1 MPLVNFS
8 NLDFYGIKESI
19 KDYLRANSNFTDY
32 DFEGSN
38 LSTIVDALAYN
49 TYITSYN
56 ANMVT
61 NEVFIDSATLR
72 ENVVSLARN
81 IGYVPR
87 SRKASCAN
95 VTFTVDVSNTTA
107 VAVTLKAGAVLTS
120 RSTGVNKNLNYI
132 FSISNDIT
140 VPVDANGKANFVN
153 IKVYE
158 GTYITQTFTVD
169 TANPNQK
176 FILPN
181 SGIDTDL
188 LSVIVKDTKDSSVSR
203 KFELYNSLFD
213 VTASTRSYFIQ
224 EIGQERYQLL
234 FGDGIFGV
242 KLDNLNY
249 IEASYITCAGAE
261 ANQIASFAFIGNLK
275 SNNGTP
281 ISSGVSIVTTDIIS
295 RGGKAIETVE
305 SVKKYAPQI
314 YASQNRAV
322 TAADYE
328 ALIPQVY
335 PEAESVSAFGG
346 EDLSPPQFGK
356 VFVSIKPYN
365 GVYLSSAIKQNL
377 QFAIKKYSVAG
388 IRPEIIDLKYLYVE
402 ANVDAYYNTNLAPS
416 PSFVQNVIT
425 QNIATYADSSEI
437 NQFGA
442 RFKYSQFGQIIDQ
455 SNDSITSNIT
465 NIDIRRDMVAKLN
478 QFAEYEM
485 CYGNRFY
492 VKNHGHSA
500 VFSGNLLGYNIRSTG
515 FTVSG
520 ISGTVYLGDKPD
532 MTLEKGK
539 LFLFKLNSPSEPFIV
554 KQNIGTIDY
563 MKGEIRL
570 NPINIISTV
579 VNRDSPLI
587 EVSAQPYSNDVIGLQ
602 DLYLQLDVNN
612 TTVDVIADNISSG
625 NDISGTNY
633 IVSSSYGSNRLVR
646 GVPITTTDV
655 EITSQNVTTPTNLRA
670 GTTPARARTVT
681 TSNRSSISRSTS
693 TRSGGSPSGGGSSYS
708 SGY

>member
-87 SRKASCAN
+87 SRKAACAN

-132 FSISNDIT
+132 FSIPNDIT
-140 VPVDANGKANFVN
+140 VPVDANGRANFVN

-203 KFELYNSLFD
+203 KFDLYNSLFD

-242 KLDNLNY
+242 KLENLNY
-249 IEASYITCAGAE
+249 IEASYITCAGSA
-261 ANQIASFAFIGNLK
+261 ANNISSFTFIGNLA

-281 ISSGVSIVTTDIIS
+281 ISSGVSIVTTEVMS
-295 RGGKAIETVE
+295 RGGKAIESVE

-416 PSFVQNVIT
+416 PSFVQNIIT
-425 QNIATYADSSEI
+425 KNIATYADSSEI

-478 QFAEYEM
+478 EFAEYEM

-532 MTLEKGK
+532 MSLEKGK

-563 MKGEIRL
+563 LKGEIRL

-587 EVSAQPYSNDVIGLQ
+587 EISAQPYSNDVIGLQ

-655 EITSQNVTTPTNLRA
+655 EVTSQNVTSPNRVTA
-670 GTTPARARTVT
+670 GSQPSRARTVT
-681 TSNRSSISRSTS
+681 TSNRSSVSRSTS
-693 TRSGGSPSGGGSSYS
+693 TPSGGSPSGGGSSYS

>member
-120 RSTGVNKNLNYI
+120 RSTGVNKNVNYI
-132 FSISNDIT
+132 FSIPNDIT
-140 VPVDANGKANFVN
+140 VPVDANGRANFVN

-188 LSVIVKDTKDSSVSR
+188 LSVIVKDTKESSVSR

-234 FGDGIFGV
+234 FGDGVFGV
-242 KLDNLNY
+242 KLENLNY
-249 IEASYITCAGAE
+249 IEASYITCAGSA
-261 ANQIASFAFIGNLK
+261 ANNISSFTFIGNLA

-281 ISSGVSIVTTDIIS
+281 ISSGVSIVTTDVMS
-295 RGGKAIETVE
+295 RGGKAIESVE

-416 PSFVQNVIT
+416 PSFVQNIIT
-425 QNIATYADSSEI
+425 KNIATYADSSEI
-437 NQFGA
+437 
-442 RFKYSQFGQIIDQ
+442 I
-455 SNDSITSNIT
+455 
-465 NIDIRRDMVAKLN
+465 
-478 QFAEYEM
+478 
-485 CYGNRFY
+485 
-492 VKNHGHSA
+492 
-500 VFSGNLLGYNIRSTG
+500 
-515 FTVSG
+515 
-520 ISGTVYLGDKPD
+520 
-532 MTLEKGK
+532 
-539 LFLFKLNSPSEPFIV
+539 
-554 KQNIGTIDY
+554 
-563 MKGEIRL
+563 
-570 NPINIISTV
+570 
-579 VNRDSPLI
+579 
-587 EVSAQPYSNDVIGLQ
+587 
-602 DLYLQLDVNN
+602 
-612 TTVDVIADNISSG
+612 
-625 NDISGTNY
+625 
-633 IVSSSYGSNRLVR
+633 
-646 GVPITTTDV
+646 
-655 EITSQNVTTPTNLRA
+655 
-670 GTTPARARTVT
+670 
-681 TSNRSSISRSTS
+681 
-693 TRSGGSPSGGGSSYS
+693 
-708 SGY
+708 

>member
-8 NLDFYGIKESI
+8 NLDFNGIKESI
-19 KDYLRANSNFTDY
+19 KDYLRTNSNFTDY

-38 LSTIVDALAYN
+38 LSTIIDALAYN

-87 SRKASCAN
+87 SRKAARAN
-95 VTFTVDVSNTTA
+95 ISFSVDVSNTTA
-107 VAVTLKAGAVLTS
+107 VTVTLKAGAVLTS
-120 RSTGVNKNLNYI
+120 RSTGVNKKQNFI
-132 FSISNDIT
+132 FSIPNDIT
-140 VPVDANGKANFVN
+140 VPVNSFGQAKFSN
-153 IKVYE
+153 IEVYE
-158 GTYITQTFTVD
+158 GTYITQTYTVD
-169 TANPNQK
+169 AGNPKQK

-188 LSVIVKDTKDSSVSR
+188 LSVIVRDTKDSTVSR
-203 KFELYNSLFD
+203 KFDLFNSLFD

-224 EIGQERYQLL
+224 EIGQERYELL
-234 FGDGIFGV
+234 FGDDIFGV
-242 KLDNLNY
+242 KLENNNY
-249 IEASYITCAGAE
+249 IEASYITTSGSV
-261 ANQIASFAFIGNLK
+261 ANNITNFTFIGNMAG
-275 SNNGTP
+275 NNGNS
-281 ISSGVSIVTTDIIS
+281 ISQGVSVVSTDVQS
-295 RGGKAIETVE
+295 RGGKPIESIA

-322 TAADYE
+322 TAVDYE
-328 ALIPQVY
+328 GLIPKIY

-346 EDLSPPQFGK
+346 EDLSPPQYGK
-356 VFVSIKPYN
+356 VYISIKPYN

-377 QFAIKKYSVAG
+377 QFQIKNYSVAG

-402 ANVDAYYNTNLAPS
+402 ADCDVYYNSNLASS
-416 PSFVQNVIT
+416 PSSVQNIVT
-425 QNIATYADSSEI
+425 QNVANYSNSSDL

-442 RFKYSQFGQIIDQ
+442 RFKYSQFQKIIDQ
-455 SNDSITSNIT
+455 SSDSVTSNIT
-465 NIDIRRDMVAKLN
+465 NIDVRRDMVARLN
-478 QFAEYEM
+478 QFAEYEL

-492 VKNHGHSA
+492 IKNHGHSA
-500 VFSGNLLGYNIRSTG
+500 VFSGNLLGYNIRTSG

-532 MTLEKGK
+532 CTLRKGT
-539 LFLFKLNSPSEPFIV
+539 LFLFKLNSPSEPIIV
-554 KQNIGTIDY
+554 KQNVGTIDY
-563 MKGEIRL
+563 MKGEIKL
-570 NPINIISTV
+570 NPINIISTII
-579 VNRDSPLI
+579 NKDSPLI

-612 TTVDVIADNISSG
+612 TTVNVIADNISSG

-646 GVPITTTDV
+646 GVPITTVDV
-655 EITSQNVTTPTNLRA
+655 GISKYSQ
-670 GTTPARARTVT
+670 
-681 TSNRSSISRSTS
+681 
-693 TRSGGSPSGGGSSYS
+693 
-708 SGY
+708 